1 MSMYNVTGEQ
11 MSNEDIQKAIDNG
24 YTVVFSAAEFEL
36 QYKNGFEYNFGI
48 DIGGHEMTI
57 TGIDDEGRY
66 IVSTWGEKLYLDL
79 EDNSDDMRLWGYYAI
94 KIN

>member
-1 MSMYNVTGEQ
+1 
-11 MSNEDIQKAIDNG
+11 
-24 YTVVFSAAEFEL
+24 
-36 QYKNGFEYNFGI
+36 
-48 DIGGHEMTI
+48 MTI

-79 EDNSDDMRLWGYYAI
+79 EDNSDDMELWGYYAI